1 MKVLC
6 ECKNKAIFQIRFFY
20 IEMDILFYVLFYMRL
35 FPTSVLLFIKGML
48 KRDCKSLIQR
58 LKTKV
63 IKIRFS

>member
-1 MKVLC
+1 VSAKIKLFF
-6 ECKNKAIFQIRFFY
+6 KYFFFY
-20 IEMDILFYVLFYMRL
+20 IEMNILFYVLFYMRL

-48 KRDCKSLIQR
+48 KRDCKSLLQR